1 MKLNLQKKNTIY
13 ILLLAFALVLCYVFA
28 VYQLDP
34 RIQDSYMSEDMCMHG
49 GYDEMHGILEVQ
61 CTRIN
66 TLLGPRW
73 LRELPFYPKGPNMN
87 LLVN

>member
-1 MKLNLQKKNTIY
+1 MKLKMPKSNTIY
-13 ILLLAFALVLCYVFA
+13 TILLALALILCYAFAVN
-28 VYQLDP
+28 QLDP
-34 RIQDSYMSEDMCMHG
+34 RIKESFMSEDTCMHG
-49 GYDEMHGILEVQ
+49 GYGEMHGILEVQ